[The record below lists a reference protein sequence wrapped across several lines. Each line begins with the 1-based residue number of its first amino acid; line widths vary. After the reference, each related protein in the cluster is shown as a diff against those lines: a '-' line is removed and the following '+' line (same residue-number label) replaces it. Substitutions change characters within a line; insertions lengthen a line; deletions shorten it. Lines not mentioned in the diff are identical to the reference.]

1 MFMRVPLL
9 LLGAVSSSALVACVG
24 AAPEP
29 VGSDPTSSTATA
41 IVVVER
47 TVGPGD
53 AVRGDAIIARFVR
66 VRQGAVDDPALRIA
80 GVAEDIPLPGTCFAP
95 SDSTSVIQAGRS
107 VELLDV
113 GQVVLTGDGSKSTVL
128 LPRSMPDP
136 AGVVSGVFYSS
147 RAADVFAAGSPVSLR
162 SSGGADLL
170 EGFSVSVTAPR
181 DVGDVHVASVAS
193 GLDVSWDAAD
203 ADAHDLVYVD
213 VLSPAPRVVMRCTSI
228 DDGHLLVPH
237 GSISGIDEG
246 SARRASPPQGEL
258 QGEGDRAR
266 RGPLRRRQ
274 GRHVPPFDCGCAR
287 RALAHCGRPMSLAR
301 GPTSL

>member
-24 AAPEP
+24 GAPEP

-41 IVVVER
+41 IVVIER
-47 TVGPGD
+47 AVGPGD
-53 AVRGDAIIARFVR
+53 SIRGDAVIARFVR

-95 SDSTSVIQAGRS
+95 SESSGAVQGGRS

-113 GQVVLTGDGSKSTVL
+113 GQVVLTGEGSKSTVL

-162 SSGGADLL
+162 SSGGADL

-181 DVGDVHVASVAS
+181 DVGDVHVASVAN

-213 VLSPAPRVVMRCTSI
+213 VLSPAPRVVMRCTSV

-246 SARRASPPQGEL
+246 QLAVHRLHKESFKAKGIEPGEVRFDVAKVVTFRR
-258 QGEGDRAR
+258 
-266 RGPLRRRQ
+266 
-274 GRHVPPFDCGCAR
+274 
-287 RALAHCGRPMSLAR
+287 
-301 GPTSL
+301 